1 MNNCEIK
8 EVLRPGHSRSGPPR
22 LSHTISS
29 LVSMRERV
37 NWKVAAPITVIG
49 AILALGGLA
58 VAGFNSASVSSLLL
72 NLGSAV
78 ALIALVVA
86 LEPRLTRQVRRV
98 VEGATAEAV
107 ERSTSEIRERVERLE
122 DLERAQLDERER
134 RRAERDAGVERLRH
148 DVLSPSAVG
157 EILAAAHDE
166 HLFDGR
172 EFRVR
177 TSPRPDAHVLF
188 MLPLRAANG
197 IRVMWLDFEPID
209 DGDEVDLTL
218 GVPLP
223 HKREAT
229 VMWINDEPASSV
241 ASQLESGLERL
252 NEPLRDFSLAF
263 ALERLVESVRVM
275 REARSAEEGSPLRL
289 TGALR
294 MLINDRW
301 AFTSFG
307 LEAVHDV
314 AAFPAR
320 SAGFRGGP
328 PGAVLWKGCVSNCER
343 PNPEPEAEWREA
355 IAWLRDREGFD
366 ILRPG
371 EQQPHPVSRLR
382 QQRST

>member
-1 MNNCEIK
+1 M
-8 EVLRPGHSRSGPPR
+8 
-22 LSHTISS
+22 SS

-37 NWKVAAPITVIG
+37 NWNVAAPITMIG
-49 AILALGGLA
+49 AVLALGGLA
-58 VAGFNSASVSSLLL
+58 VAGFDWASVSSLLL

-78 ALIALVVA
+78 ALIAVVVA

-122 DLERAQLDERER
+122 DLERSQLEERER
-134 RRAERDAGVERLRH
+134 RRGERDVGVERLRN

-157 EILAAAHDE
+157 ELLVAAQDE

-172 EFRVR
+172 HFRVR
-177 TSPRPDAHVLF
+177 TSPRPDAHVLY
-188 MLPLRAANG
+188 MLPLCAANG

-209 DGDEVDLTL
+209 DGDEVDPTL
-218 GVPLP
+218 SVSLP

-229 VMWINDEPASSV
+229 VMWINDEPASEV
-241 ASQLESGLERL
+241 AGQLESGLERL

-263 ALERLVESVRVM
+263 ALERLFESVRMM
-275 REARSAEEGSPLRL
+275 RDARSAEEGSPLRL
-289 TGALR
+289 QGALR

-301 AFTSFG
+301 AYTSFG

-328 PGAVLWKGCVSNCER
+328 SAAVLWKGGVSDCQR
-343 PNPEPEAEWREA
+343 PDPEPEAEWREA
-355 IAWLRDREGFD
+355 IAWLRDREGLD

-371 EQQPHPVSRLR
+371 EQQPHPGSRLR
-382 QQRST
+382 QQQSTQQLR

>member
-1 MNNCEIK
+1 
-8 EVLRPGHSRSGPPR
+8 
-22 LSHTISS
+22 
-29 LVSMRERV
+29 MRERV
-37 NWKVAAPITVIG
+37 NWKVAALVTMIG
-49 AILALGGLA
+49 AVLALGGLA
-58 VAGFNSASVSSLLL
+58 VGGFDSASVSSLLL

-78 ALIALVVA
+78 ALIAVAVA
-86 LEPRLTRQVRRV
+86 LEPRLTRRVRRV

-107 ERSTSEIRERVERLE
+107 EQSTSEIRERVERLE
-122 DLERAQLDERER
+122 DLERAQLEERER
-134 RRAERDAGVERLRH
+134 RRGERDAGVERLRS

-157 EILAAAHDE
+157 ELLAAAHDE

-172 EFRVR
+172 QFRVR
-177 TSPRPDAHVLF
+177 TSPRPDAHVLY
-188 MLPLRAANG
+188 MLPLRPANG
-197 IRVMWLDFEPID
+197 IRMMWLDFKPID
-209 DGDEVDLTL
+209 DGDEVDPTV

-229 VMWINDEPASSV
+229 VMWINDEPASEV

-275 REARSAEEGSPLRL
+275 RSARSAEEGSPLRL
-289 TGALR
+289 KGALR
-294 MLINDRW
+294 LLINDRW
-301 AFTSFG
+301 AYTSFG

-320 SAGFRGGP
+320 PAGFRGGP
-328 PGAVLWKGCVSNCER
+328 PAAVRWRGCLGDCER
-343 PNPEPEAEWREA
+343 PDPEPEADWREA

-371 EQQPHPVSRLR
+371 EEQPHPVSRLR
-382 QQRST
+382 RQPSS